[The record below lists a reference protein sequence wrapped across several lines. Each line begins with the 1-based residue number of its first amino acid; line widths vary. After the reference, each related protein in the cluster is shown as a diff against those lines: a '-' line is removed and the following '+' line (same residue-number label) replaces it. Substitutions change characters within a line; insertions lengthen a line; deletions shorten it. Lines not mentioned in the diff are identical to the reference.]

1 MRHWRIGALGLG
13 LGFELL
19 TYHAAL
25 GALLAIL
32 TILTILTILA
42 YLLYLL
48 WAHHAALG
56 ALLEVEAQLE
66 QPLEVVDRGAAR
78 LGHPI
83 EDVAPV
89 DLGC

>member
-1 MRHWRIGALGLG
+1 MGRWAIGALGHWRIGALGLE

-19 TYHAAL
+19 TY
-25 GALLAIL
+25 
-32 TILTILTILA
+32 
-42 YLLYLL
+42 
-48 WAHHAALG
+48 HAALG